1 MQKRCKSKKHTPKQ
15 VSPADEIGYNA
26 QQSPAHQCAKQ
37 EDNVMKRKTFG
48 PVTSQ
53 QVAQHAG
60 VSQSAVSRTFTPGAS
75 ISPATREKVLQS
87 ARELGYRPNALARSL
102 NTARSRIVGVVIS
115 CFDNPFYPHVL
126 EALGRELDALNYHLL
141 LFVSDRDSNVDRIF
155 DQIMQYRVDGIVL
168 ASGALSDALSE
179 ECHGAGIPVVLF
191 NRTAESEMA
200 SSVNT
205 DNRAAARQIA
215 EFLLA
220 GEHQRFAC
228 ITGADNASVNQLR
241 LDGFREALNAR
252 NIDVTVLAGQNDSE
266 QTAQAARQLFSS
278 GTPPDAVFA
287 VNDHMALTVMDVAR
301 YEFGLRIPQD
311 VSVVGYDDVGPAGWP
326 SYALTSIC
334 QPVEVMVQ
342 RTIGLLMQQ
351 IDSAVMAPEQI
362 VIPGTLV
369 VRHSAR
375 RPRHG
380 VVEENGQL
388 LFRSEEVE

>member
-1 MQKRCKSKKHTPKQ
+1 MQNWCKTKKHTPQQ
-15 VSPADEIGYNA
+15 VSLATKIRYNA
-26 QQSPAHQCAKQ
+26 WQESAHQCAKQ
-37 EDNVMKRKTFG
+37 EDNAMKRNTFG
-48 PVTSQ
+48 PVTSH

-75 ISPATREKVLQS
+75 ISPATREKVLQA

-102 NTARSRIVGVVIS
+102 NTSRSRIVGVVIS
-115 CFDNPFYPHVL
+115 CFDNPLYPHVL

-168 ASGALSDALSE
+168 ASDALPEALTE

-191 NRTAESEMA
+191 NRTAESGMA

-205 DNRAAARQIA
+205 DNRAAARQVA

-228 ITGADNASVNQLR
+228 VSGADNASVNQLR
-241 LDGFREALNAR
+241 LEGFRDALRVR
-252 NIDVTVLAGQNDSE
+252 NISVTVVAGNSDRH
-266 QTAQAARQLFSS
+266 QTAQAARQLFS
-278 GTPPDAVFA
+278 GDAPPDAIFV

-311 VSVVGYDDVGPAGWP
+311 VSVVGYDDVGPADWP
-326 SYALTSIC
+326 SYALTSIS
-334 QPVEVMVQ
+334 QPVEAMVQ
-342 RTIGLLMQQ
+342 RVIAVLMQQ
-351 IDSAVMAPEQI
+351 IDSAVIAPEQI
-362 VIPGTLV
+362 VMPGTLV

-375 RPRHG
+375 RPRQG
-380 VVEENGQL
+380 MVEENGQL
-388 LFRSEEVE
+388 LFRSEESE